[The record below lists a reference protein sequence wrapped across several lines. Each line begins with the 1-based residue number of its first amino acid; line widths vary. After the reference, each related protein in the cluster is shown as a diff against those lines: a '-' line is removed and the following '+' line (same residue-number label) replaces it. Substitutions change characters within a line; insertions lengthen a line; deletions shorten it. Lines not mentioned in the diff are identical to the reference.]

1 MVIFS
6 NSRSAQSIPAV
17 PLFVKVADIS
27 LFSAIIL
34 FDLINELGKINL
46 IRNLIIDIDNISA
59 HLIKLFAVLK
69 VSFESC
75 IFSLVNKLFH
85 FSIVLHSRLSV
96 KGRICF
102 YTIRKYSFCSMVFS
116 EFFSSKN
123 TIKIIV

>member
-1 MVIFS
+1 MLIFS
-6 NSRSAQSIPAV
+6 NSRYAQSIPAV

-116 EFFSSKN
+116 EIFSSGQMQK
-123 TIKIIV
+123 